1 MTKANVNVI
10 LFGLIINQII
20 DIWVS
25 IKAATIVI
33 IIHAILNCMVF
44 LTDRMFLC
52 KVILLDMEK
61 PRRTD
66 RISGINSIEC
76 GIVLHSISCVPKS
89 GNNDFII

>member
-44 LTDRMFLC
+44 LTD
-52 KVILLDMEK
+52 KIILLDMEK